1 MYSFIYLSIA
11 LMFFLILYVFIG
23 FELMVATL
31 LFLIFLSLL
40 TIIGLL
46 NENKWIK
53 IEFIKEKSG
62 ELPILLFDDIFD
74 KLDAF
79 RVEKIITMVNDDV
92 FGQIFISD
100 THEERTETI
109 IKTTEQSYRIYNL

>member
-46 NENKWIK
+46 NENK
-53 IEFIKEKSG
+53 
-62 ELPILLFDDIFD
+62 
-74 KLDAF
+74 
-79 RVEKIITMVNDDV
+79 
-92 FGQIFISD
+92 
-100 THEERTETI
+100 
-109 IKTTEQSYRIYNL
+109 